1 MHPSYERLPIAVVA
15 ARASLRIWEIEV
27 ASFVAKEIVDEF
39 AVRQNTV
46 IHKAA
51 YPQTSASTFRLTRLI
66 PTIVGVL
73 STFVS

>member
-1 MHPSYERLPIAVVA
+1 
-15 ARASLRIWEIEV
+15 
-27 ASFVAKEIVDEF
+27 VAKEIVDEF